1 MSDENT
7 VRIATARHFYRH
19 RHGRTFYGTDGGFG
33 PTRLP
38 SNPASIDF
46 LFNVAWESDD
56 VRSFVDF
63 GVGYGRVVL
72 GCALFRPRAK
82 VRGYDLND
90 AVVRKARDSLRRIR
104 EDFSTRHPDCDM
116 GTIEIATADILELAP
131 EDFQDVT
138 HATCMW
144 TGMPMETQ
152 CGFLRLVARLPNLVS
167 VAMPYHHRFRDLP
180 SETHRTGMAFGR
192 TRGTLLVHKVDNDF
206 KSYVAQL

>member
-7 VRIATARHFYRH
+7 VRIAPRGTLRH

-33 PTRLP
+33 PSRLP
-38 SNPASIDF
+38 SNPACVVFVVHVGGDG
-46 LFNVAWESDD
+46 
-56 VRSFVDF
+56 VRAGGAV
-63 GVGYGRVVL
+63 GVGDGRVVL

-152 CGFLRLVARLPNLVS
+152 CGFLRLAARLPNLVS